1 MNLMTKRMIIMLAA
15 VGVVLGLTFGFQVF
29 KGMMIKKYMSG
40 GQPPQTVS
48 TIVAKT
54 DEWQTSFSAAG
65 SLRAVR
71 GADLAFE
78 TAGIVDEILFQSG
91 EEVKA
96 GTPLVRL
103 RSEDDQARLAS
114 LEASAAL
121 ARSTLERNRK
131 SFEAKAISQ
140 AALDVDAANLKTA
153 EAALLAQR
161 AVVNK
166 KILKAPFAGR
176 AGVRL
181 VDVGQYINP
190 GVAVV
195 TLQQLDPIFADFYV
209 PPQQA
214 SLLSVGMKVT
224 IKTEG
229 DNQKSLEGKISAIN
243 PKVENVNR
251 NVLVRASLENPGGKL
266 LPGTPVT
273 LDVFTGKVDRYIT
286 LPNTAVTYNPYGS
299 TVFVV
304 SENGKDEKGQPKHQA
319 KQTFITTGPTRG
331 DQISV
336 LSGVKEGETVITA
349 GQLKVQNGA
358 FVVINNAVQP
368 PSNPAPQPVDR

>member
-1 MNLMTKRMIIMLAA
+1 MNLMTKRMILMLAA
-15 VGVVLGLTFGFQVF
+15 VGVVLGLVFGFQVF

-40 GQPPQTVS
+40 GPPPQTIS
-48 TIVAKT
+48 TMAVKY
-54 DEWQTSFSAAG
+54 DDWQTTFSAAG
-65 SLRAVR
+65 SLRAAR
-71 GADLAFE
+71 GSDLAFE
-78 TAGIVDEILFQSG
+78 VAGIVDDIMFQSG
-91 EEVKA
+91 DEVKA

-114 LEASAAL
+114 LEASASL
-121 ARSTLERNRK
+121 ARSTLERNRR

-153 EAALLAQR
+153 EAAVTQQR
-161 AVVNK
+161 AMVNK
-166 KILKAPFAGR
+166 KVLKAPFSGR
-176 AGVRL
+176 VGVRL

-214 SLLSVGMKVT
+214 AVLSVGMKVML
-224 IKTEG
+224 KADG
-229 DNQKSLEGKISAIN
+229 DNQTPLEGKISSIN
-243 PKVENVNR
+243 PKVENASR
-251 NVLVRASLENPGGKL
+251 SVLVRASMGNPGGKL

-273 LDVFTGKVDRYIT
+273 LDVFTGKVDRYLT
-286 LPNTAVTYNPYGS
+286 LPNTAVTYNPYGN
-299 TVFVV
+299 TVFVI
-304 SENGKDEKGQPKHQA
+304 SAEGKDEKGQPKYQA
-319 KQTFITTGPTRG
+319 HQTFITTGPARG

-336 LSGVKEGETVITA
+336 LSGLKEGENVVTA
-349 GQLKVQNGA
+349 GQMKIQNGA
-358 FVVINNAVQP
+358 TVLINNAVQP